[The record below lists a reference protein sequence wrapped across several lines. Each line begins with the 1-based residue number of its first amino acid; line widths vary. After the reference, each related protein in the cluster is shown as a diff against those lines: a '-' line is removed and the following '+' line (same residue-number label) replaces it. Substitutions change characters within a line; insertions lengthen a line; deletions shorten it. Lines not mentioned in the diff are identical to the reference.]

1 MPPWEWFKC
10 KLGAIQNYFVA
21 VILDY
26 LVIFQYIY
34 AKTKQQTEEN
44 KIVRLGLGFSTGA
57 NFVLKTFSDFASLIS
72 TQSLKWG
79 YMVIFL
85 KLILTL
91 LKQ

>member
-1 MPPWEWFKC
+1 MLTIMPPWEWFKC

-44 KIVRLGLGFSTGA
+44 KIVRLGFPHQYTEPKVGLHGYFSKA
-57 NFVLKTFSDFASLIS
+57 NFDIA
-72 TQSLKWG
+72 
-79 YMVIFL
+79 
-85 KLILTL
+85 
-91 LKQ
+91 